1 MGGTPERGF
10 MKRMLVCAGSVVALV
25 LATTAF
31 AATRHFSGTV
41 DGGGTVSFATKFKD
55 GKTKT
60 VIPPVKFTAV
70 PISCDQ
76 GDTVLTYILKGDPIR
91 VTNRKFTFLGA
102 SGRPSQAKI
111 TGTFTNHGRNAT
123 GTFRDH
129 GNFASGAV
137 TGCDTG
143 TVDWTAHK

>member
-70 PISCDQ
+70 PTPVTR
-76 GDTVLTYILKGDPIR
+76 GIR
-91 VTNRKFTFLGA
+91 SSPT
-102 SGRPSQAKI
+102 
-111 TGTFTNHGRNAT
+111 H
-123 GTFRDH
+123 
-129 GNFASGAV
+129 
-137 TGCDTG
+137 
-143 TVDWTAHK
+143 